1 MRILFLGTPEFA
13 VPSLEAIA
21 EKWEVVGVIT
31 QPDRPSG
38 RGLKSKPPPVKTR
51 ALELELEV
59 YQPSSRKEVVEI
71 ASKLKPDCAVVVA
84 FGMIL
89 PSEFLKIPPL
99 GAVNLHA
106 SLLPKFRGPDP
117 IRRAIL
123 SGEKVTGNTVMV
135 INERMDEGDILSQ
148 EELEIEDRDNAV
160 SLREKLSK
168 RGAHLLVRTLE
179 AWFEGRIK
187 PVPQSGE
194 PTYAPAMS
202 REEMRVCWRTSAE
215 AVWWRVR
222 ASYPEGFF
230 YFRGKEVKVLETEVV
245 NSEGEPG
252 EVIDERS
259 LIVACGEGALRLV
272 SLRTPKGRVVS
283 GEEFARGYRPHR
295 GELLK

>member
-21 EKWEVVGVIT
+21 EKWEIVGVVT

-38 RGLKSKPPPVKTR
+38 RGLKTKPPPVKTR
-51 ALELELEV
+51 ALELGLEV
-59 YQPSSRKEVVEI
+59 YQPSARREVVEI
-71 ASKLKPDCAVVVA
+71 ARSLKPDCAVVVA

-123 SGEKVTGNTVMV
+123 SGERVTGNTVML

-148 EELEIEDRDNAV
+148 QELEIEDNDNAV
-160 SLREKLSK
+160 SLRDKLSQ
-168 RGAHLLVRTLE
+168 RGAELLVRTLE
-179 AWFEGRIK
+179 GWFEGRIK
-187 PVPQSGE
+187 PVPQRGE

-202 REEMRVCWRTSAE
+202 REEMRICWKASAKG
-215 AVWWRVR
+215 VWWRVR

-230 YFRGKEVKVLETEVV
+230 FFRGKEVKVLEAEVV
-245 NSEGEPG
+245 EGDGEPG
-252 EVIDERS
+252 EVLDDRS
-259 LIVACGEGALRLV
+259 LVVACGEGALRLV
-272 SLRTPKGRVVS
+272 SLKTPKGRIVS
-283 GEEFARGYRPHR
+283 GEEFCRGYRPVR